1 MWGRGWRVGSCSTI
15 WKLFQLLVLALNA
28 LHTNGAADKQE
39 TRQQLNLLWGV
50 SPFRLDNFDG
60 ADGEQRTQRAFGL
73 LKARGLAAPGDLVVV
88 VSDVRQGAGEGRQEA
103 VRSVQ
108 VRHVPA

>member
-1 MWGRGWRVGSCSTI
+1 
-15 WKLFQLLVLALNA
+15 VLTLTT
-28 LHTNGAADKQE
+28 TNHCHAADKQE

-50 SPFRLDNFDG
+50 SPFRLDNFDNS
-60 ADGEQRTQRAFGL
+60 DGEQRTQRAFGL

-88 VSDVRQGAGEGRQEA
+88 VSDVRQEVGEGQQDT